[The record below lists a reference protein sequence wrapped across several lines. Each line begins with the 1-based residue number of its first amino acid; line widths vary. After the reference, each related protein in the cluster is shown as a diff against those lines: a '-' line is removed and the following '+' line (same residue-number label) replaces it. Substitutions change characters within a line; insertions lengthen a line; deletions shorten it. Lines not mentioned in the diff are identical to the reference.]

1 MRAEHIN
8 ITIPID
14 LKARI
19 DKESKLERIG
29 RSTLIQKAVA
39 FYLELAKRYPAGF
52 RSLFKDFL
60 YHIGLLKYL
69 LKHEVFIAGLLSG
82 FYIPFYADLFFI
94 DLSAGG
100 VEYLHRIPG
109 DDNDLMII
117 NINNIFS
124 AI

>member
-39 FYLELAKRYPAGF
+39 FYLELAKRKRLKNLLAEGYAEMSDE
-52 RSLFKDFL
+52 SLKIMEEF
-60 YHIGLLKYL
+60 KYL
-69 LKHEVFIAGLLSG
+69 DKETLKHV
-82 FYIPFYADLFFI
+82 
-94 DLSAGG
+94 
-100 VEYLHRIPG
+100 
-109 DDNDLMII
+109 N
-117 NINNIFS
+117 
-124 AI
+124 